1 MEFFR
6 ALSSNFNIVTIILAG
21 AFLLPILLGVA
32 TPFSRDKVRD
42 SLGFLMR
49 TLEWVAALFLAIY
62 TARYLLANQEIQ
74 LWIYQ
79 MMPALKT
86 IITTK
91 TTLVHLFLIL
101 LLMLLFQCLLRI
113 ITIPVY
119 RYLINPVS
127 GGLSAVTQRMNV
139 VVRQLFGGLWNL
151 PKSLGLVF
159 LLSLLLG
166 IYCNYFNTSASFQTA
181 LNQSQ
186 AYQYMAENITGPLLS
201 TDLATKI
208 PVILSDSFRPE
219 ADEQSTDDS
228 GNTLVIKYFNG
239 MTLDEAV
246 DSDGEINDAA
256 KAIVGAAAGD
266 KEKARLLYTWI
277 CGNVTYDDGK
287 AEQLAAGSTGVSSG
301 AIVTYQTRTGV
312 CFDYSCLYVAMC
324 RAVGVKVRF
333 VTGLGYS
340 GTYWGDHAWNQIY
353 DPADDRWINV
363 DATFGSSGLNYFDRP
378 NFDADHKD
386 SVVQQEWDSNS

>member
-6 ALSSNFNIVTIILAG
+6 ALSSHFNMITVILAG
-21 AFLLPILLGVA
+21 AFLLPILLGVV
-32 TPFSRDKVRD
+32 TPFSRDKVRN
-42 SLGFLMR
+42 SLSFLMR
-49 TLEWVAALFLAIY
+49 TLEWLAALFLAIY
-62 TARYLLANQEIQ
+62 LARYLLANQDIQ
-74 LWIYQ
+74 LRIYQ
-79 MMPALKT
+79 LLPALET

-91 TTLVHLFLIL
+91 TTLVHLFLVL
-101 LLMLLFQCLLRI
+101 LLMLFFQFLLRI

-119 RYLINPVS
+119 RYLIAPVAN
-127 GGLSAVTQRMNV
+127 GLSAVMQRMNV
-139 VVRQLFGGLWNL
+139 VVRQLFGILWNL

-208 PVILSDSFRPE
+208 PVILSDSFRPA
-219 ADEQSTDDS
+219 ADEESAEDTR
-228 GNTLVIKYFNG
+228 NTLVIKYFNG

-246 DSDGEINDAA
+246 ESDSEINDDA
-256 KAIVGAAAGD
+256 KTIVGSVASD

-277 CGNVTYDDGK
+277 CGNISYDDDK
-287 AEQLAAGSTGVSSG
+287 AEQLAAGFAGVSSG

-353 DPADDRWINV
+353 DPTDDRWINV
-363 DATFGSSGLNYFDRP
+363 DTTFGSSGLNYFDRS
-378 NFDADHKD
+378 NFNADHKD
-386 SVVQQEWDSNS
+386 SVVQREWDSDL